1 MDRLNRRAPDY
12 WLYLPVIVL
21 AGIGV
26 VMVYS
31 ASSIVAADR
40 YGDAAY
46 FLKRQ
51 LIWVGLGGV
60 AMLLAQRIYYAA
72 WRRFAPLL
80 VLLALAALI
89 LVLVPGIGR
98 VAGGA
103 RRWISLGGPL
113 SVQPAEAAKLALTL
127 YLANFFAQRGEW
139 LQDFRRGVLPPLV
152 ITGMM
157 CGLILL
163 QPDLG
168 SAMLIGI
175 VTFIMLFVAGA
186 RLMHLTGLAALGIPG
201 LLVAILGEDY
211 RRRRLLAFLDPWADP
226 QGAGFHI
233 IQSLLAL
240 GSGGVLGVGLG
251 NSRQKFFYLPERHT
265 DFIFSILGEELGLLG
280 TGAVIAMFALFA
292 YRGFRAARRAPD
304 QFGAL
309 LAAGITTMVIIQAVL
324 NIGVTTGVLPIT
336 GVPLPLLSFGGS
348 SLLFTMLSAGVLLN
362 ISQYA
367 RTPAED
373 AAAHPAPP
381 APGRRRDARV
391 RAI

>member
-1 MDRLNRRAPDY
+1 MHRLHRRAPDY
-12 WLYLPVIVL
+12 WLYLPVIAL
-21 AGIGV
+21 AAVGV

-51 LIWVGLGGV
+51 LIWVGLGTL
-60 AMLLAQRIYYAA
+60 AMLLTQRIHYAA
-72 WRRFAPLL
+72 FRRVTPLL
-80 VLLALAALI
+80 LLLAVLSLA
-89 LVLVPGIGR
+89 LVLVPGVGR

-103 RRWISLGGPL
+103 RRWISLGGPFAF
-113 SVQPAEAAKLALTL
+113 QPAEAAKLAIAL
-127 YLANFFAQRGEW
+127 YLANFLANRGAE
-139 LQDFRRGVLPPLV
+139 LRDFRRGVLPPILTASV
-152 ITGMM
+152 MFA
-157 CGLILL
+157 LILA

-168 SAMLIGI
+168 SAMLIG
-175 VTFIMLFVAGA
+175 VLTAVMLFIAGA
-186 RLMHLTGLAALGIPG
+186 RLVHLVGLALIGIPG
-201 LLVAILGEDY
+201 ILVAILGEGY

-240 GSGGVLGVGLG
+240 GSGGLFGVGLG

-265 DFIFSILGEELGLLG
+265 DFIFAILGEELGLLG
-280 TGAVIAMFALFA
+280 AGAVVALFALFA
-292 YRGFRAARRAPD
+292 YRGYRVARRAPD

-309 LAAGITTMVIIQAVL
+309 LAAGITTMIVLQAVI

-336 GVPLPLLSFGGS
+336 GVPLPFLSFGGS
-348 SLLFTMLSAGVLLN
+348 SLLFTMIGAGMLLN

-367 RTPAED
+367 GGRAGE
-373 AAAHPAPP
+373 AARSAPP
-381 APGRRRDARV
+381 ARRRTAGAR
-391 RAI
+391 ATF